1 MFFNWSQIRAHL
13 LRTSTTY
20 RFQKRFEELRAS
32 NPVIAGFADPPALF
46 DWLHQRDGDLARKND
61 VLKALVQAAQTKAGC
76 ADCALTCLLLA
87 LWPGLDAIRS
97 RAIRTRADPPDEIA
111 ADLLTRVV
119 DSIRNLRLCAVN
131 RIAATILAN
140 IQRDMVRASKR
151 ESGKRA
157 LIVDIDPEQTPNSTS
172 DTCHSMIFENDL
184 HRVVGRD
191 ADLVMRVAVAGCTQ
205 AEAAADLGLS
215 HDVARKRYQRA
226 LGKLR
231 QHYDA

>member
-1 MFFNWSQIRAHL
+1 M
-13 LRTSTTY
+13 RTGS
-20 RFQKRFEELRAS
+20 
-32 NPVIAGFADPPALF
+32 PVLAGFSDPPELF
-46 DWLHQRDGDLARKND
+46 DVLHQREGDPARKND
-61 VLKALVQAAQTKAGC
+61 VLKALVEAAQTKSAC

-87 LWPGLDAIRS
+87 MWPGLDAIRS
-97 RAIRTRADPPDEIA
+97 RAIRTRADPRDEIA
-111 ADLLTRVV
+111 ADLLTMVV
-119 DSIRNLRLCAVN
+119 HGIRNLRLCAVN

-140 IQRDMVRASKR
+140 IQRDMIRACKR

-157 LIVDIDPEQTPNSTS
+157 LIVDVDPEQTPNSGS
-172 DTCHSMIFENDL
+172 DAGHTKIFENDL
-184 HRVVGRD
+184 HLIVGRD

-231 QHYDA
+231 KHYDA

>member
-1 MFFNWSQIRAHL
+1 M
-13 LRTSTTY
+13 RTG
-20 RFQKRFEELRAS
+20 
-32 NPVIAGFADPPALF
+32 NPILTGFADPPALF
-46 DWLHQRDGDLARKND
+46 DWLHQREGDPARKNA
-61 VLKALVQAAQTKAGC
+61 VLAALVQAAQTKGGC

-140 IQRDMVRASKR
+140 IQRDMIRASKR
-151 ESGKRA
+151 ESVKQA
-157 LIVDIDPEQTPNSTS
+157 LIVDIDPERKPNSSS
-172 DTCHSMIFENDL
+172 DACHAKIFENDL

>member
-1 MFFNWSQIRAHL
+1 VSFNWFQIRAHL

-20 RFQKRFEELRAS
+20 RFQQSFEEMRTGSSVL
-32 NPVIAGFADPPALF
+32 AGFSDPPALF
-46 DWLHQRDGDLARKND
+46 DVLHQREGDPARKND
-61 VLKALVQAAQTKAGC
+61 VLKALVEAAQEKGAC
-76 ADCALTCLLLA
+76 SDCALTCLLLA

-97 RAIRTRADPPDEIA
+97 RAIRTRADPRDEIA
-111 ADLLTRVV
+111 ADLLTMVAH
-119 DSIRNLRLCAVN
+119 SIRNLRLCAVN

-140 IQRDMVRASKR
+140 IQRDMIRACKR
-151 ESGKRA
+151 EYGKRA
-157 LIVDIDPEQTPNSTS
+157 LIADIDPEQTPNSGPDASHTK
-172 DTCHSMIFENDL
+172 IFENDL